1 MDKTTFLNTGFH
13 SDFLEYCSRGEQSFD
28 HFHMFVF
35 LEAHFTAF
43 GLLEHVTNAVSVC
56 IAQTQS
62 LSCVLF
68 TFCIMSLNFHWPKKW
83 YDLFT
88 SCSVLCMQ
96 AWRSETTKSEPVYP
110 LFVIISSECKQQ
122 RIWKKLTYCR
132 VLFYAVRMFTRHTL
146 DVQPPVL
153 NCECSS
159 QTASSDE
166 FQPISSCPLPV
177 VG

>member
-1 MDKTTFLNTGFH
+1 MELITLLHLVAKVKNEWSCTCAPPLCLHGMDKTTFLNTGFH

-96 AWRSETTKSEPVYP
+96 A
-110 LFVIISSECKQQ
+110 
-122 RIWKKLTYCR
+122 
-132 VLFYAVRMFTRHTL
+132 
-146 DVQPPVL
+146 
-153 NCECSS
+153 
-159 QTASSDE
+159 
-166 FQPISSCPLPV
+166 
-177 VG
+177 